1 MMQDM
6 IKRRCVWL
14 LMALVL
20 AAGVATPAVAA
31 VRADVDRDQV
41 YVGDTVTLVIES
53 NDPAVGDPDLSA
65 LQQDFE
71 ILGTGTS
78 SSFSMVNGRSSSL
91 RSWRVRLRPRR
102 LGELEIPALRLAGEQ
117 TRALSITVSDVPAL
131 SAASGEAPA
140 IVELSVDVSGPVY
153 VQQQVPLT
161 LRLYQDQRVLEGTLE
176 PLRVADAVVQP
187 LGLERRYSVTRNGR
201 QYRVSERRYALA
213 PERRGRLEIPA
224 LDFRGK
230 LAPPQP
236 GSGGVQPFRVSSDP
250 QMIDVQP
257 PATTGDY
264 WLPAQQLTLRDSWAD
279 QAPTLRRG
287 EPVDRVITLQATGLN
302 GAQLPILQPT
312 SPTGARVYPGRQV
325 NDTRSDSTNLY
336 GISRQTFTY
345 VPGDAGTLEIPPV
358 TVDWWNTSTQQLEA
372 AGLAAMTLQVLPGA
386 AGRDAADRHLA
397 EAPSADPAASGSGAG
412 GLPGWLW
419 LLIGAGVLVGLYR
432 FRDGLVDRWG
442 AMTQRVRMPHRTA
455 AASSSAPVA
464 APLRAPH
471 ADDRPVAEPVAR
483 SQLPGTDGVGQQRSR
498 LEAACRKGDAQ
509 AAALALLDLGRARWP
524 EAPPTNLRDL
534 ADRLQRGKREI
545 DALDRALYGSA
556 RQAWDGVALW
566 SAIGGFN
573 WQVDRSIA
581 DRSEG
586 STLPPLYPHEV

>member
-14 LMALVL
+14 LTALVL

-53 NDPAVGDPDLSA
+53 NSPAVGDPDLSA

-78 SSFSMVNGRSSSL
+78 SSFSMVNGRTSSL

-102 LGELEIPALRLAGEQ
+102 MGELEIPALRLDGEQ

-131 SAASGEAPA
+131 AATSGEAPA
-140 IVELSVDVSGPVY
+140 LVELSVDVSGPVY

-201 QYRVSERRYALA
+201 QYRVSEWRYALA
-213 PERRGRLEIPA
+213 PERRGRLEIRA

-236 GSGGVQPFRVSSDP
+236 GSGGMQPFRVSSDP

-257 PATTGDY
+257 PATSGDH

-345 VPGDAGTLEIPPV
+345 VPGEAGTLEIPSV

-386 AGRDAADRHLA
+386 AGRDVADRQLA
-397 EAPSADPAASGSGAG
+397 DAPSADPAASGSGAG

-419 LLIGAGVLVGLYR
+419 SLIAVGVLVALYR
-432 FRDGLVDRWG
+432 FRDGLVDRWAG
-442 AMTQRVRMPHRTA
+442 MTQRVRMPHRTA
-455 AASSSAPVA
+455 AASASAPVA
-464 APLRAPH
+464 ARAPH
-471 ADDRPVAEPVAR
+471 ADARPAAEPVAR
-483 SQLPGTDGVGQQRSR
+483 PQRRDIDGIGQARSR
-498 LEAACRKGDAQ
+498 LEAACGHGDAQ

-524 EAPPTNLRDL
+524 ETPPTNLRDL

-545 DALDRALYGSA
+545 DALDRALYGGVDQS
-556 RQAWDGVALW
+556 WDGVALW

-573 WQVDRSIA
+573 WRVDRSVA

-586 STLPPLYPHEV
+586 STLPPLYPHKA